1 MTAIDPNTLRNDLDA
16 ARAYFVAWSH
26 AEPREHL
33 RSIGEEL
40 ARKTEVHSLS
50 IGSLVESSLP
60 HADAQGMLGM
70 SGVISDIVV
79 SMMTS
84 ADPRQFIANPANDA
98 MLIKSASM
106 AKEVSEQ
113 RLGGIAG
120 RPKDQA
126 RVLGQWGNTLK
137 QLSVS
142 LIELEKRLKAES
154 QLDIERAGEG
164 FDPTLPAAKQER
176 GSLHPITQLTRE
188 LEDLFAS
195 MGYQVVDGPEVELD
209 WYNFEALNI
218 PRDHPARDAQ
228 DTFYCDPDGKLVL
241 RTHTSPGQIRAME
254 RIRPPFRAIVPGKVF
269 RQETTDASHE
279 HTFHQME
286 GICVDKDVS
295 VGHLIGAMKTLLR
308 GVFGRDIEVR
318 LRPGYFPFVEPGFEL
333 DAKCPFCKS
342 GCSVC
347 KQSTWIELL
356 PCGMVHPNVL
366 KSGNIDPEEW
376 SGFAFGLGLSRLVML
391 RYGIDDVR
399 LLLSGDLRF
408 LEQF

>member
-1 MTAIDPNTLRNDLDA
+1 VSGTAETIQ
-16 ARAYFVAWSH
+16 
-26 AEPREHL
+26 
-33 RSIGEEL
+33 
-40 ARKTEVHSLS
+40 
-50 IGSLVESSLP
+50 
-60 HADAQGMLGM
+60 ADATSRVRTAASVDELREIEREFLGKG
-70 SGVISDIVV
+70 GVV
-79 SMMTS
+79 
-84 ADPRQFIANPANDA
+84 AA
-98 MLIKSASM
+98 MLASIPSL
-106 AKEVSEQ
+106 APEQ
-113 RLGGIAG
+113 RKETG
-120 RPKDQA
+120 QA
-126 RVLGQWGNTLK
+126 ANRLK
-137 QLSVS
+137 QT
-142 LIELEKRLKAES
+142 IEAAIAERKQALEDAS
-154 QLDIERAGEG
+154 FDAERAGEN
-164 FDPTLPAAKQER
+164 FDPTLPAAKEER

-188 LEDLFAS
+188 LEDLFSS
-195 MGYQVVDGPEVELD
+195 MGYHVIDGPEVELD

-218 PRDHPARDAQ
+218 PKDHPARDAQ
-228 DTFYCDPDGKLVL
+228 DTFYCDPEGKLVL

-254 RIRPPFRAIVPGKVF
+254 THKPPFRAIVPGKVF

-286 GICVDKDVS
+286 GICIDKDVS

-366 KSGNIDPEEW
+366 KAGNIDPEEW